1 MAKELMNGE
10 SPDMVRLFKHLEYI
24 TTLFKEHS
32 ERFRPVFNGE
42 RYLTETEL
50 AQQLKLTQRT
60 LIEYRKTGILPYYK
74 LGGRIL
80 YRERDIVDLL
90 ERNKMMAFKK

>member
-1 MAKELMNGE
+1 MAKELMSGE

-50 AQQLKLTQRT
+50 AKQLKLTQRT
-60 LIEYRKTGILPYYK
+60 LIEYRKTGRLPYYK

-90 ERNKMMAFKK
+90 ERNKMVAFKK

>member
-10 SPDMVRLFKHLEYI
+10 NPDIVRLFKHLEYI
-24 TTLFKEHS
+24 TTSFKEHS
-32 ERFRPVFNGE
+32 ERFRPVFNGD

-50 AQQLKLTQRT
+50 AKQLKLTQRT

-80 YRERDIVDLL
+80 YRESDIVDLL
-90 ERNKMMAFKK
+90 ERNKVVAFKK

>member
-24 TTLFKEHS
+24 TTLFLEHS

>member
-80 YRERDIVDLL
+80 YREKDIVDLL
-90 ERNKMMAFKK
+90 ERNKVEAFRR

>member
-24 TTLFKEHS
+24 TTSFKEHS

-42 RYLTETEL
+42 RYLTEIEL

-74 LGGRIL
+74 FGGRIL
-80 YRERDIVDLL
+80 YRESDIVDLL
-90 ERNKMMAFKK
+90 ERNKVEAFRR

>member
-10 SPDMVRLFKHLEYI
+10 SPDIVKLFKHLEYI
-24 TTLFKEHS
+24 TTSFKEHS
-32 ERFRPVFNGE
+32 ERFRPVFNGD

-50 AQQLKLTQRT
+50 AKQLKLTQRT

-80 YRERDIVDLL
+80 YRESDIVDLL
-90 ERNKMMAFKK
+90 ERNKVVAFKK

>member
-90 ERNKMMAFKK
+90 ERNKVMAFKK

>member
-10 SPDMVRLFKHLEYI
+10 SPDMVRLFKYLEYI

-32 ERFRPVFNGE
+32 ERFRPIFNGD
-42 RYLTETEL
+42 RYLTEAEL
-50 AQQLKLTQRT
+50 AKQLKLTQRT
-60 LIEYRKTGILPYYK
+60 LIEYRKTGRLPYYK

-90 ERNKMMAFKK
+90 ERNKMVAFKK

>member
-1 MAKELMNGE
+1 MPQELINSE
-10 SPDMVRLFKHLEYI
+10 SPDIIRIFKHLEYI
-24 TTLFKEHS
+24 VELFKEHP
-32 ERFRPVFNGE
+32 ERFRPVFNGD

-50 AQQLKLTQRT
+50 AKQLKLTQRT

-90 ERNKMMAFKK
+90 ERNKMVAFKK

>member
-80 YRERDIVDLL
+80 YREKDIVDLL
-90 ERNKMMAFKK
+90 ERNKMVAFKK

>member
-1 MAKELMNGE
+1 MNGE

-80 YRERDIVDLL
+80 YREKDIVDLL
-90 ERNKMMAFKK
+90 ERNKVEAFRR